1 MGEKRGV
8 KIDPNTFGL
17 GDSEL
22 QHHLFELGDSGEETN
37 WERNQASE
45 SESSVTWEKD

>member
-1 MGEKRGV
+1 MLMFLICHGG
-8 KIDPNTFGL
+8 G
-17 GDSEL
+17 L
-22 QHHLFELGDSGEETN
+22 QHHLFELGDSGEEIN